1 MKSIVAATHYRRR
14 RLYEKQLLIVDGYNM
29 IGAWP
34 ELVQLKKQERLEDAR
49 ELLLSRLSN
58 YAKYEG
64 LEIIVVFDAQLV
76 PGIQQTYKKYLL
88 TVVFTKEDET
98 ADSYIERLAG
108 EKNDRLT
115 QVTVATSDLAEQWM
129 VFSQGALRTSAN
141 ELYKAVQK
149 TEKTIAIHAT
159 DIHFQQF
166 RRNSPWNVEQ
176 LSKLSEKLEELSQ
189 KKD

>member
-1 MKSIVAATHYRRR
+1 MK
-14 RLYEKQLLIVDGYNM
+14 KQLLIVDGYNM

-115 QVTVATSDLAEQWM
+115 QVTVATSDL
-129 VFSQGALRTSAN
+129 
-141 ELYKAVQK
+141 
-149 TEKTIAIHAT
+149 
-159 DIHFQQF
+159 
-166 RRNSPWNVEQ
+166 
-176 LSKLSEKLEELSQ
+176 
-189 KKD
+189 